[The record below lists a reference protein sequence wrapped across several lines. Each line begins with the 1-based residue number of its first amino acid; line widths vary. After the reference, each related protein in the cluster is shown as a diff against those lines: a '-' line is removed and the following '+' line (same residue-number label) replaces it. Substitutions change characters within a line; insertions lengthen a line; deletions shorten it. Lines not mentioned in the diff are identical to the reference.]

1 LASRDFQRVFS
12 NPHRAA
18 DAYFTVLAVSNGGG
32 PARLG
37 MAVSKRQVKRA
48 VDRSR
53 LKRLARESFRVRRH
67 SLTGLDLVVMA
78 RSAASSADNT
88 RLAGSL
94 AQLMDRLIERLERN
108 APASDP
114 G

>member
-1 LASRDFQRVFS
+1 
-12 NPHRAA
+12 
-18 DAYFTVLAVSNGGG
+18 
-32 PARLG
+32 

-53 LKRLARESFRVRRH
+53 LKRLARETFRVRRH

-78 RSAASSADNT
+78 RSAAASFDND

-94 AQLMDRLIERLERN
+94 AQLMDRLIKRVERN
-108 APASDP
+108 APASDT

>member
-1 LASRDFQRVFS
+1 M
-12 NPHRAA
+12 A
-18 DAYFTVLAVSNGGG
+18 DAYFTVLAISNGDE

-53 LKRLARESFRVRRH
+53 LKRIARESFRVRRQ
-67 SLTGLDLVVMA
+67 SLAGLDLVVMA
-78 RSAASSADNT
+78 RSAAASADNE

-94 AQLMDRLIERLERN
+94 AQLLDRLLKRVERN

>member
-1 LASRDFQRVFS
+1 
-12 NPHRAA
+12 
-18 DAYFTVLAVSNGGG
+18 
-32 PARLG
+32 

-48 VDRSR
+48 VDRNR
-53 LKRLARESFRVRRH
+53 LKRLARETFRVRRH

-78 RSAASSADNT
+78 KSASASLEND

-94 AQLMDRLIERLERN
+94 AQLMDRLIERVERN
-108 APASDP
+108 ASASDP

>member
-1 LASRDFQRVFS
+1 
-12 NPHRAA
+12 
-18 DAYFTVLAVSNGGG
+18 
-32 PARLG
+32 

-78 RSAASSADNT
+78 RSAALSVDNA

-94 AQLMDRLIERLERN
+94 EQLMNRLIERPERN